1 MREFISKICDESA
14 VKTSCSALN
23 VDWGHLCVT
32 LDDEYHFADVHLY
45 FFLVTQLVRKVQQYS
60 KIPPAAVVV
69 PLYMLV
75 IFFSVSSSN
84 DLCATD
90 C

>member
-45 FFLVTQLVRKVQQYS
+45 FFSDSISTKGPTVFKNSARS
-60 KIPPAAVVV
+60 CGCAA
-69 PLYMLV
+69 LYV
-75 IFFSVSSSN
+75 GDFFSVSSSN